1 MEKIRKLWKKYR
13 EPLTYLIFGGLTT
26 MVNIGAFMALSAW
39 TGLTTG
45 AANAIA
51 LALSIL
57 FAYVTNRIWVF
68 ESRQTG
74 WAAVKELGMFVA
86 CRLATGV
93 LDELIVV
100 GGVDLLGPR
109 LAGGVDAQLWALAVK
124 VFANVLVIIANYVF
138 SKLIIFRK
146 PK

>member
-1 MEKIRKLWKKYR
+1 MEKIRALWQKYR

-93 LDELIVV
+93 LDEVIVV
-100 GGVDLLGPR
+100 AGVDGLGPMI
-109 LAGGVDAQLWALAVK
+109 AGAAGSRVWALGVK
-124 VFANVLVIIANYVF
+124 IFANVVVVIVNYVF
-138 SKLIIFRK
+138 SKRIIFRK
-146 PK
+146 QR